1 MSVRIA
7 YPITRKPEINFR
19 LLCHGLANGLVHQA
33 QECPTHKRQLPDH
46 ASELWQLNLEQGQLL
61 LHLTRH
67 RSVFVI
73 LLAMPTQE
81 NPQLLETLQYRA
93 FAAKVGAERRLDHTV

>member
-1 MSVRIA
+1 MAGEPSTGAADVTSDA
-7 YPITRKPEINFR
+7 
-19 LLCHGLANGLVHQA
+19 A
-33 QECPTHKRQLPDH
+33 QI
-46 ASELWQLNLEQGQLL
+46 
-61 LHLTRH
+61 
-67 RSVFVI
+67 VFVI